1 MPCCYELEENGGRM
15 AEIDD
20 DAVLEDGT
28 PCIECGRIVGVEA
41 HEYDCAYWEA

>member
-1 MPCCYELEENGGRM
+1 MT
-15 AEIDD
+15 EIDD

-41 HEYDCAYWEA
+41 HEYDCVYWEA